1 MTTFAKRLD
10 ELMYEFR
17 YNKTQLAKRLGL
29 SPATVHRWFSR
40 DSMPGYETIEQIA
53 ALFKVDERYLRGAI
67 DTPVPNDA
75 TPEEPEVFEQKE
87 NELDEEL
94 VRIIKSLNPQ
104 QIQRL
109 KDFLAGLRG

>member
-1 MTTFAKRLD
+1 
-10 ELMYEFR
+10 
-17 YNKTQLAKRLGL
+17 
-29 SPATVHRWFSR
+29 
-40 DSMPGYETIEQIA
+40 MPGYETIEQIA

-67 DTPVPNDA
+67 DTPVPNET